1 MVSLDTPAKNQLNE
15 TMNLFT
21 PSNPETGKP
30 ESVAP
35 VETEGETA
43 HFGFRKIPAPEK
55 VKWVREHFDTVAR
68 KYDVMNTVLSFG
80 IHYLWKRKAIGFLGL
95 RPGDR
100 VIDVCGGT
108 GDLSILAVKKVH
120 PSGKVVL
127 YDINRKMMETG
138 KGKSSNRAS
147 REKILYVQG
156 DAEKI
161 SFGSQEFDGAMVGF
175 GIRNLTHLEEGFREM
190 YRVLKPGGRFMCL
203 EFSKPTAPLFRQLY
217 DFYSFRIMPFLG
229 LLLVGSRQ
237 AYTYLPE
244 SIRMFPSPQKLS
256 TILEEIGFSQVT
268 YRKLTNGIAAIHLGL
283 KDES

>member
-1 MVSLDTPAKNQLNE
+1 LVSLVTPAKNQLNE
-15 TMNLFT
+15 TMNLLT

-35 VETEGETA
+35 VEREGETA

-55 VKWVREHFDTVAR
+55 VNWVRDHFDTVAQ
-68 KYDVMNTVLSFG
+68 KYDVMNTLLSFG
-80 IHYLWKRKAIGFLGL
+80 IHYLWKRKAIRLLGL

-127 YDINRKMMETG
+127 YDINRLMMETG

-156 DAEKI
+156 DAEKL
-161 SFGSQEFDGAMVGF
+161 SFGSQRFDAAMVGF
-175 GIRNLTHLEEGFREM
+175 GIRNLTHMENGLREM
-190 YRVLKPGGRFMCL
+190 YRLLKPGGRFMCL
-203 EFSKPTAPLFRQLY
+203 EFSEPTNPFFRRLY
-217 DFYSFRIMPFLG
+217 DFYSFKIMPLLG
-229 LLLVGSRQ
+229 ALLVGSRQ

-244 SIRMFPSPQKLS
+244 SIRMFLSPQKLS
-256 TILEEIGFSQVT
+256 PILEEIGFSQVT
-268 YRKLTNGIAAIHLGL
+268 YRKLTNGIAVIHLGL
-283 KDES
+283 KNGS